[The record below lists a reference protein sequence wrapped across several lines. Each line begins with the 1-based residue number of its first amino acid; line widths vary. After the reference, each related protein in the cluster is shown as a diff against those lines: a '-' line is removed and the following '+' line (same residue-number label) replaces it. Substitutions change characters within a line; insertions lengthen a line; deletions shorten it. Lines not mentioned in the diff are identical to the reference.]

1 MTTKTLPDRP
11 IIKAIPPLQ
20 SGDRLSVEEFRR
32 RYEAMPGVKAELI
45 KGVVYMPSP
54 VATETH
60 ADPHA
65 DFVGWL
71 VYYRAF
77 TPGVRAG
84 DNGTLREVDETSEPQ
99 PDSLLRILPEC
110 GGQTRMSA
118 DGYIEGPPELIGEVA
133 ASSAAYDLHDKLDV
147 YREAGVK
154 EYIVWRVWDSA
165 IDWFVLRDGNYA
177 RLAPTAAGVYQSLVF
192 PGLWL
197 DAAAMIRGD
206 MEQVLK
212 VVQEGVASPE
222 HADFVQKLQQAAKT
236 RSQA

>member
-1 MTTKTLPDRP
+1 
-11 IIKAIPPLQ
+11 
-20 SGDRLSVEEFRR
+20 
-32 RYEAMPGVKAELI
+32 MPGVKAELI

-54 VATETH
+54 VATRMH

-77 TPGVRAG
+77 TAGVKAG
-84 DNGTLREVDETSEPQ
+84 DNGTLREIDETSEPQ
-99 PDSLLRILPEC
+99 PDSFLRILPEC
-110 GGQTRMSA
+110 GGQSRMSA
-118 DGYIEGPPELIGEVA
+118 DGYVEGPPELIGEVA

-165 IDWFVLRDGNYA
+165 IDWFVLRDGTYA

-192 PGLWL
+192 SGLWL

-206 MEQVLK
+206 MQQVLK
-212 VVQEGVASPE
+212 VAQEGVASPE

-236 RSQA
+236 GSQA